1 MEELG
6 LEPNVTL
13 HHFTHPTWFEDLG
26 GFRHEENI
34 PLFVEW
40 AQFMFRT
47 FHKRIKLWATFN
59 EPTVRVL
66 YTCFDSIIHL
76 GCLRL
81 HTVAPI
87 LRSIIP
93 ICSIAREKTW

>member
-1 MEELG
+1 MLDTMEELG

-26 GFRHEENI
+26 GFRKEENI

-47 FHKRIKLWATFN
+47 FHKRIRLWATFN
-59 EPTVRVL
+59 EPTVSRCNIQLPLLSACSTLPV
-66 YTCFDSIIHL
+66 S
-76 GCLRL
+76 CLL
-81 HTVAPI
+81 PMDDLV
-87 LRSIIP
+87 
-93 ICSIAREKTW
+93 